1 MSDVKY
7 SIELRR
13 SRIEVATVTV
23 EADSAAEARI
33 AIEDKVKNGEVPPK
47 ARWREDSVG
56 AIMIGSPRNDA
67 T

>member
-7 SIELRR
+7 SIDLRR

-33 AIEDKVKNGEVPPK
+33 AIEDMVKDGEVPE
-47 ARWREDSVG
+47 ARWHKDSVG